1 MRPITDISD
10 VKQRFLGHLTLE
22 KGMSAN
28 TAQAYSDD
36 VDKLVRYFADA
47 GVGIEHATTDD
58 LERFVCTLQD
68 VGIQPRSQARII
80 SGVKGFYKFLR
91 MEGYMDNDPTELLL
105 TPKIGR
111 HLPEVLTVEEIDR
124 MIDCID
130 MSKAEGQR
138 NRAIIETL
146 YGCGLRVS
154 ELVTLQLSQLFI
166 EEGYVVI
173 QGKGNKQRLVPISP
187 VAIEQITLYL
197 EQTRSHQVA
206 KRGSEDILFLN
217 RRGAMLTRQMIF
229 HIVKQL
235 CELAGIRKV
244 ISPHTLRHSFAT
256 HLLEGGA
263 NLRSIQ
269 QMLGHESITTTEI
282 YVHIDRTRLRDEIL
296 QHHPRNVSSTRQ
308 PE

>member
-1 MRPITDISD
+1 MRDITDIGD

-28 TAQAYSDD
+28 TATAYNDD
-36 VDKLVRYFADA
+36 VDKLIRFLADE
-47 GVGIEHATTDD
+47 GIGIERATTDD

-80 SGVKGFYKFLR
+80 SGVKSFYKFLR
-91 MEGYMDNDPTELLL
+91 QEGYMENDPTELLL

-111 HLPEVLTVEEIDR
+111 HLPEVLTVDEIDR
-124 MIDCID
+124 MIEAID

-154 ELVTLQLSQLFI
+154 ELVGLRLSQLFVD
-166 EEGYVVI
+166 ERYVVI
-173 QGKGNKQRLVPISP
+173 QGKGNKQRIVPISP
-187 VAIEQITLYL
+187 VAIDQINLYL
-197 EQTRSHQVA
+197 QQTRSHQVVQ
-206 KRGSEDILFLN
+206 RGSEDILFLN
-217 RRGAMLTRQMIF
+217 RWGAMLTRQMIF

-263 NLRSIQ
+263 NLRAIQ

-282 YVHIDRTRLRDEIL
+282 YVHIDRSRLRDEIL
-296 QHHPRNVSSTRQ
+296 QYHPRNNPGRRDV
-308 PE
+308 

>member
-1 MRPITDISD
+1 
-10 VKQRFLGHLTLE
+10 
-22 KGMSAN
+22 MSQN
-28 TAQAYSDD
+28 TAVAYSDD
-36 VDKLVRYFADA
+36 VDKLIRYLADA
-47 GVGIEHATTDD
+47 GVGIERATTDD
-58 LERFVCTLQD
+58 LERFICTLQD

-80 SGVKGFYKFLR
+80 SGVKGFYRFLR
-91 MEGYMDNDPTELLL
+91 QEHFMDTDPTELLL

-111 HLPEVLTVEEIDR
+111 HLPEVLTIAEIDA
-124 MIDCID
+124 MIAAID

-154 ELVTLQLSQLFI
+154 ELVTLKLSQLYL
-166 EEGYVVI
+166 EEHYVVI
-173 QGKGNKQRLVPISP
+173 QGKGNKQRAVPISP
-187 VAIEQITLYL
+187 VAIEQINLYL

-206 KRGSEDILFLN
+206 QRGSEDILFLN

-235 CELAGIRKV
+235 CELAGVRKV

-263 NLRSIQ
+263 NLRAIQ

-282 YVHIDRTRLRDEIL
+282 YVHIDRSRLRDEIL
-296 QHHPRNVSSTRQ
+296 QHHPRNN
-308 PE
+308 PHHNNI

>member
-1 MRPITDISD
+1 MKR
-10 VKQRFLGHLTLE
+10 RFLGYLTLE

-36 VDKLVRYFADA
+36 VDKLTRYLTDV
-47 GVGIEHATTDD
+47 GVAIERATTDD

-91 MEGYMDNDPTELLL
+91 LEGYMDTDPTELLL

-111 HLPEVLTVEEIDR
+111 HLPEVLTVDEIDR
-124 MIDCID
+124 MIASID

-154 ELVTLQLSQLFI
+154 ELVTLKLSQLFMD
-166 EEGYVVI
+166 EHYVII

-187 VAIEQITLYL
+187 VAIEQINLYL

-206 KRGSEDILFLN
+206 QRGSEDILFLN
-217 RRGAMLTRQMIF
+217 RRMIF

-235 CELAGIRKV
+235 CELAGVRKV

-263 NLRSIQ
+263 NLRAIQ

-296 QHHPRNVSSTRQ
+296 IHHPRNNPSSSQ
-308 PE
+308 SK